1 MSCFSFILPLLCFNF
16 STMPPKRAKAAAT
29 TPQAKK
35 SRRLAARRR
44 QSAERPPNTHS
55 DNATQHKEPVVADHA
70 SPSTVTLDNV
80 VTNIAY
86 SLSRS
91 MAESTVTAGILA
103 AMQSLPAQGSNAQ
116 QRTDSEHSR
125 TDAEDAASLVEV
137 SAMQPRQVAHTE
149 KAVADEINSA
159 VTDILGSGEPL
170 SSEPIRVRHETPAQ
184 STFCS
189 TTIPID
195 LNVSLKTKNKVW
207 AQEYVDLGVFVSSR
221 TDEDEEFTMNFSSSG
236 KLSLQ
241 PVAKKGNVRDLTQ
254 WVAPFHVYM
263 AVYIEKFPQAAR
275 SRIQYIK
282 TIRDVDKSGGSWR
295 FYDEQFRLEMARNPH
310 VKWHHHNSELWNK
323 AMGPGSR
330 RALPQGQ
337 VKGRHEFR
345 LPKGVCFRFHSGK
358 HCGGCRWGHL
368 CYKCNKGDHPAS
380 KCRSSG
386 SPKQG
391 HTSESKPANP
401 NPGEKSK

>member
-1 MSCFSFILPLLCFNF
+1 MDSSIILVNRSLWTLRHMSCFSFILPLLCFNF
-16 STMPPKRAKAAAT
+16 STMPPKRARAAAT

-35 SRRLAARRR
+35 SRRLAGRRR

-80 VTNIAY
+80 VTNIAD

-91 MAESTVTAGILA
+91 MAETTVTAGILA

-116 QRTDSEHSR
+116 QHTDSEHSR

-159 VTDILGSGEPL
+159 VT
-170 SSEPIRVRHETPAQ
+170 
-184 STFCS
+184 
-189 TTIPID
+189 
-195 LNVSLKTKNKVW
+195 
-207 AQEYVDLGVFVSSR
+207 EYVDLGVFVSSR

-254 WVAPFHVYM
+254 WVAAFHVYM

-310 VKWHHHNSELWNK
+310 VKWHHHNAELWNK
-323 AMGPGSR
+323 AMGLGSR
-330 RALPQGQ
+330 RALPQWQ

-368 CYKCNKGDHPAS
+368 CYKCKKGDHPAS